1 MTDPAND
8 RSKTHGASR
17 IDAVFERLRE
27 EGRVGI
33 MTHIVF
39 GYPTIESSRQIV
51 DVMVRAGV
59 DLIEIQLPFSDPTAD
74 GPTITHACQQALN
87 RGVRVSDGIAF
98 MEEVSS
104 KYDIPFL
111 FMSYYNILFN
121 YRPNPDARRGV
132 ASFARTAADAG
143 ATALIVPDAPP
154 EEVQEGYPEACR
166 ENHLHPIYV
175 VSPNIGV
182 DRLDVVKDVASGFI
196 YCTSRTGTTG
206 KEVEF
211 QWELLNRFLG
221 DVSAVTGLPRAV
233 GFSISTREHIEAL
246 EGKAEMAV
254 IGSHLVR
261 VFDDLGLGRLERELK
276 RLTGRG

>member
-1 MTDPAND
+1 MTDAANE
-8 RSKTHGASR
+8 RSKARGATR
-17 IDAVFERLRE
+17 LDAVFERLRE
-27 EGRVGI
+27 EGRVGV

-39 GYPTIESSRQIV
+39 GYPTIEGSRQIV

-59 DLIEIQLPFSDPTAD
+59 DLIEIQLPFSDPIAD
-74 GPTITHACQQALN
+74 GPTISNACQQALN
-87 RGVRVSDGIAF
+87 RGVRVSDGMAF
-98 MEEVSS
+98 MEEVSA
-104 KYDIPFL
+104 KYDVPFL
-111 FMSYYNILFN
+111 FMSYYNILYN
-121 YRPNPDARRGV
+121 YRPNPDAPRGV
-132 ASFARTAADAG
+132 ASFARSAADAG

-182 DRLDVVKDVASGFI
+182 DRLQVVKEVASGFI

-221 DVSAVTGLPRAV
+221 DVRDVTGLPRAV
-233 GFSISTREHIEAL
+233 GFSITKREHVEAL
-246 EGKAEMAV
+246 EGKAELAV

-261 VFDDLGLGRLERELK
+261 VFDDLGIARLERELK
-276 RLTGRG
+276 RLTGNG